1 MLQVLAPVPHRKE
14 QVVIAVVTIMMR
26 VLVHVTRER
35 GPTGQPDRER
45 ERQRGKC
52 RQLRGGDR
60 KERKEIEKKI

>member
-35 GPTGQPDRER
+35 RPTGQPDRER
-45 ERQRGKC
+45 ENKSQDREENVDSFE
-52 RQLRGGDR
+52 GGDR
-60 KERKEIEKKI
+60 KERKEK